1 MILRLNGLKIK
12 LLTCFH
18 KCMNKDWLILNCVE
32 FFIKQLFCSV
42 LVRYK
47 FYMWSNRVM
56 REVVRYGWKTAQG
69 RRNKRVNMI
78 VTPAVQ
84 VVRPSLCF
92 RYMYH
97 CYTSTQNILYNINIK
112 FQYSFPVHPKNIII
126 LLWVYQ
132 VPLHCF
138 KCIHID

>member
-1 MILRLNGLKIK
+1 
-12 LLTCFH
+12 
-18 KCMNKDWLILNCVE
+18 
-32 FFIKQLFCSV
+32 
-42 LVRYK
+42 
-47 FYMWSNRVM
+47 M

-84 VVRPSLCF
+84 VVRPSLCL

-112 FQYSFPVHPKNIII
+112 FQYSFPVHPKNIIMS
-126 LLWVYQ
+126 LSGSTTLFQ
-132 VPLHCF
+132 MHS
-138 KCIHID
+138 H